1 MIKLLA
7 ISVSKLRDE
16 VFLFEHNEKA
26 YEVGVDTIAS
36 ELVNIEDI
44 STTISTVLKTIVMYK
59 F

>member
-1 MIKLLA
+1 MAK
-7 ISVSKLRDE
+7 E

-44 STTISTVLKTIVMYK
+44 STFYRRIWPNLLIIC
-59 F
+59 

>member
-1 MIKLLA
+1 MAK
-7 ISVSKLRDE
+7 E
-16 VFLFEHNEKA
+16 VFLIEHNEKA